1 MKKLQEKVKQNIQN
15 KWKEYQDIINKKLEK
30 TQKQLN
36 ELREDFNRLPNE
48 TKENIKKEIY
58 KIKMI
63 AQDIKEEFNKDVKN
77 LRKKEPCRNP
87 EK

>member
-77 LRKKEPCRNP
+77 LRKKEPRRNP